1 MTATEAGLYDQ
12 MSGGNLRRTMTS
24 LTHKNLPLA
33 MFLEFSDLGI
43 SAWTGNTTGTQNNSD
58 IINTLGVGIVWFDEA
73 PPEGEIE
80 APDVEYRVDTD
91 VITSVTLRTD
101 TDLTPDNPASV
112 TFHILG
118 TTYRV
123 NNVVIPAGDSQVVWV
138 KWHTPTTPQTV
149 TITVSLP
156 ARSVPSL
163 FPRMWRSTTSPPA
176 RSPSR

>member
-73 PPEGEIE
+73 PPEGDIE

-91 VITSVTLRTD
+91 VITSVTPADGYR
-101 TDLTPDNPASV
+101 PD
-112 TFHILG
+112 
-118 TTYRV
+118 
-123 NNVVIPAGDSQVVWV
+123 AG
-138 KWHTPTTPQTV
+138 
-149 TITVSLP
+149 
-156 ARSVPSL
+156 
-163 FPRMWRSTTSPPA
+163 
-176 RSPSR
+176 

>member
-1 MTATEAGLYDQ
+1 MLCADPVSYTHLAGLYDQ

-80 APDVEYRVDTD
+80 APDVAVSYTHLD
-91 VITSVTLRTD
+91 VYKRQRIYNGLY
-101 TDLTPDNPASV
+101 
-112 TFHILG
+112 F
-118 TTYRV
+118 
-123 NNVVIPAGDSQVVWV
+123 QC
-138 KWHTPTTPQTV
+138 
-149 TITVSLP
+149 
-156 ARSVPSL
+156 
-163 FPRMWRSTTSPPA
+163 
-176 RSPSR
+176 

>member
-1 MTATEAGLYDQ
+1 
-12 MSGGNLRRTMTS
+12 
-24 LTHKNLPLA
+24 

-112 TFHILG
+112 TFHIL
-118 TTYRV
+118 
-123 NNVVIPAGDSQVVWV
+123 A
-138 KWHTPTTPQTV
+138 
-149 TITVSLP
+149 
-156 ARSVPSL
+156 
-163 FPRMWRSTTSPPA
+163 PPIA
-176 RSPSR
+176 SMIS